1 MCVYACDINKI
12 ISVLQCILFIQMM
25 FNHSICYRKIIE
37 SDNSED
43 DKPKSKTKQKKST
56 DTEVKEVTKNM
67 KNVSITNKSQ
77 KKKPD
82 INSEGKIFY
91 YCIRLFIT
99 I

>member
-1 MCVYACDINKI
+1 M
-12 ISVLQCILFIQMM
+12 QCILLILI

-77 KKKPD
+77 KKKAD
-82 INSEGKIFY
+82 INSEGIIFY
-91 YCIRLFIT
+91 YCIRLYIT